1 MIHRLSRHRTPLRVG
16 TAVLALATSLSV
28 GLATRVVPAQVAGPA
43 KPVSAEV
50 SKHFALGND
59 YYQEGK
65 YASALAEYDQAYEL
79 STDEKGKRNWKILFN
94 RGQCLVML
102 GREPEAIDSFDRYL
116 TEGGDQVDPARR
128 AQVEND
134 IKKLRDRLGTII
146 LEGTMPTGS
155 DVTLDGR
162 KMGKTPLP
170 GPMIAASGFHDLVI
184 HPPGSGQPY
193 VASVK
198 VIAGQQIAHRV
209 VMTVAGPTPPPGSP
223 YVDTP
228 PPPPPPPAVLP
239 PRPGGGLTAPSF
251 MLGAMVLGTIPT
263 PDYRS
268 GRAGAMGG
276 LEVGLSWRASG
287 FWELG
292 LFGGFSTG
300 KYTID
305 DSARGTADGS
315 LGRVNVDPNASYST
329 GIVGARV
336 RMHLVRIQ
344 RLDGWL
350 GVDVGGWGENWRF
363 TGPSNFRYSASS
375 PAFGIG
381 FGADIALS
389 PRWGLG
395 FAARFLQASAG
406 NGTRTECVNVRCDN
420 GFLPGEG
427 ASANAQSTARGFF
440 DVGLRLVYLI
450 PTGTPPPGPPAAK
463 PAAPATAS
471 RESLL
476 NTVPIW

>member
-1 MIHRLSRHRTPLRVG
+1 MITRLTRIQRPLRVG
-16 TAVLALATSLSV
+16 TAVLALVTSLPLHR
-28 GLATRVVPAQVAGPA
+28 LATAQTPPPTKG
-43 KPVSAEV
+43 VSPEV

-79 STDEKGKRNWKILFN
+79 STDDKGKRNWKILFN

-102 GREPEAIDSFDRYL
+102 GREPEAIESFERYL
-116 TEGGDQVDPARR
+116 NEGGDQVDAARR

-184 HPPGSGQPY
+184 RPPGSGQPY

-209 VMTVAGPTPPPGSP
+209 VMTAAGPTAPETAP

-239 PRPGGGLTAPSF
+239 PRPPGGLSAPAF
-251 MLGAMVLGTIPT
+251 MFGALVGASIPT

-268 GRAGAMGG
+268 GTAGALGSAE
-276 LEVGLSWRASG
+276 LSVSWRATG

-292 LFGGFSTG
+292 LFGGFSSG
-300 KYTID
+300 RYTIA
-305 DSARGTADGS
+305 DSARGTDNS
-315 LGRVNVDPNASYST
+315 LGKVNVDPNASYST

-336 RMHLVRIQ
+336 RMHLVRVK

-350 GVDVGGWGENWRF
+350 GVDLGGWGENWRF
-363 TGPSNFRYSASS
+363 TGPSSYRYSASS

-381 FGADIALS
+381 FGADLSLS
-389 PRWGLG
+389 PRWALG
-395 FAARFLQASAG
+395 FAARYLQASAG
-406 NGTRTECVNVRCDN
+406 NGTRTECVAVRCDN

-427 ASANAQSTARGFF
+427 ASADPQSTARGFF

-450 PTGTPPPGPPAAK
+450 PTGAPPAPPPAAK
-463 PAAPATAS
+463 PVAPTTAS

-476 NTVPIW
+476 NTVSIW